1 MPTAVD
7 RLEVLVLV
15 DNVTD
20 YLSTVPGYVETEVA
34 SYWRRGMRLLS
45 GKCLCCAAHGLSCL
59 ITAHRSGGSH
69 TLLFDTGPEE
79 WVFERKAP
87 PPTWPGYGEDDVFC
101 FIRPNGAS

>member
-1 MPTAVD
+1 MLTPVD

-20 YLSTVPGYVETEVA
+20 NLSTVPSYVETEMA
-34 SYWRRGMRLLS
+34 SQWRRGMRMLS

-59 ITAHRSGGSH
+59 ITAHRGDRSH

-79 WVFERKAP
+79 HA
-87 PPTWPGYGEDDVFC
+87 TL
-101 FIRPNGAS
+101 